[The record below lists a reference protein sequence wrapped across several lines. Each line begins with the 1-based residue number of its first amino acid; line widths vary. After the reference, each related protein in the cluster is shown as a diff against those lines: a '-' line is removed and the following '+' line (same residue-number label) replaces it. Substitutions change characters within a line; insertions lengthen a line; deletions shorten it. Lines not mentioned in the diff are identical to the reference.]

1 MSDSIKSKALSGGFV
16 LVGREFGGIV
26 LSLVGMLVTTR
37 LLGPHR
43 YGQFVIVAGL
53 AGYALNVGKLGLDVY
68 LIRYQGELNEE
79 QVGVTQGL
87 YIALGLF
94 FAALAVALGP
104 VVSWWYKDPLLC
116 KLLWSYAVLIPLT
129 LMSSAPIALLDRQ
142 LSYKHAAMTEL
153 AGQLTYVAI
162 SVSIVWYTRSIWG
175 VIIGLF
181 GQALITVILAGLLS
195 KMRIRPR
202 WNTEEA
208 KAQLRYG
215 FGYAASTWIWQ
226 ARNLVNPLLVGKLL
240 GAEAA
245 AYVAMAVRIS
255 GVVGFGRTA
264 IYRVYMS
271 YLARLAGDRD
281 EMKEAIETGLS
292 YMVLIT
298 GVSFIAFL
306 AIAPDLIHVLMGQK
320 WMPILDVLPFI
331 AAGLVVNGGFGLYSS
346 ALYVIGKNR
355 DVSLFHVLYIIFYVA
370 SAWIFLKMSGSIT
383 GFGWAEIMSLPS
395 YILLRYSF
403 RMRFFAIKEQLMYVN
418 IIFMLAGLML
428 SMRLVSGPIWVRIGT
443 ASILLFVI
451 LFGLPQNRS
460 ASLLM
465 LSTAKQRFAMGKA

>member
-26 LSLVGMLVTTR
+26 LSLIGMLVTTR

-43 YGQFVIVAGL
+43 YGQFVIVSGL

-87 YIALGLF
+87 YLALGLF
-94 FAALAVALGP
+94 FAAIAIALGP

-116 KLLWSYAVLIPLT
+116 KLLWSYAILIPLT
-129 LMSSAPIALLDRQ
+129 LVSSAPIALLDRQ
-142 LSYKHAAMTEL
+142 LSYKNAAMTEL

-162 SVSIVWYTRSIWG
+162 SVSIVWFTRSIWG
-175 VIIGLF
+175 IIIGLF
-181 GQALITVILAGLLS
+181 GQALITVILASLWS
-195 KMRIRPR
+195 KMQFRPR
-202 WNTEEA
+202 WNTQEA
-208 KAQLRYG
+208 KAQMRYG

-255 GVVGFGRTA
+255 GFVGFGRTA
-264 IYRVYMS
+264 VYRVYMS
-271 YLARLAGDRD
+271 YLARLAGERD
-281 EMKEAIETGLS
+281 KMKEAIETGLS
-292 YMVLIT
+292 YQVLIT

-306 AIAPDLIHVLMGQK
+306 AIAPDLIHGLMGQK

-331 AAGLVVNGGFGLYSS
+331 AAGVVVNSGFGLYSS
-346 ALYVIGKNR
+346 ALYVIGKNQ
-355 DVSLFHVLYIIFYVA
+355 DVSLFHVLYMIFYVF

-383 GFGWAEIMSLPS
+383 AYGWAEIAAFPS
-395 YILLRYSF
+395 YILIRYSF
-403 RMRFFAIKEQLMYVN
+403 RMRFFAIKENLMYVN
-418 IIFMLAGLML
+418 IIFVLSGLLL
-428 SMRLVSGPIWVRIGT
+428 SIQLVSGPIWLRIGT
-443 ASILLFVI
+443 ASILLLII

-460 ASLLM
+460 ASLVM
-465 LSTAKQRFAMGKA
+465 LNTAKQKFAPGKA